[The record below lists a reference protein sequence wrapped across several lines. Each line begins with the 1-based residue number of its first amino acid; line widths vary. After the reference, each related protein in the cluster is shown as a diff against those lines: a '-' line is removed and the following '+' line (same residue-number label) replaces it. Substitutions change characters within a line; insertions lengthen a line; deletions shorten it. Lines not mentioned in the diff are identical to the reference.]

1 MTSEEARRILMSD
14 ADFSGTGEKAKL
26 TADALCV
33 AVDAL
38 KKQVP
43 MKPEVGII
51 KKDLWKDDED
61 DPIMLEITK
70 KLFPERYIG
79 CKYYFCPDCG
89 CSVENRGLKDDYCS
103 HCGQRVDWS
112 EEEE

>member
-26 TADALCV
+26 TAEALCV

-43 MKPEVGII
+43 MRPVLKLHTNRVPDQQKEWYCPNCDEWITW
-51 KKDLWKDDED
+51 DWRWK
-61 DPIMLEITK
+61 
-70 KLFPERYIG
+70 
-79 CKYYFCPDCG
+79 
-89 CSVENRGLKDDYCS
+89 YCAY
-103 HCGQRVDWS
+103 CGQKIDWN
-112 EEEE
+112 E